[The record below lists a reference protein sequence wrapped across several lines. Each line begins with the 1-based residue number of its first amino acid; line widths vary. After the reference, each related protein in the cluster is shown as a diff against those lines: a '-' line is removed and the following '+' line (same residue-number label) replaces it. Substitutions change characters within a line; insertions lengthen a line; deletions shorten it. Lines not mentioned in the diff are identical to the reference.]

1 MQWVWQ
7 KSEDNGKQ
15 TNTFSKEGGITNT
28 VILHNKKLTLT
39 KYFNYVYLDIKYQN
53 NIHAFICQFKLDT
66 CAQVKE

>member
-1 MQWVWQ
+1 MKWVRK

-15 TNTFSKEGGITNT
+15 TNTFSKELGITNT
-28 VILHNKKLTLT
+28 FILHYKKLTLT

-53 NIHAFICQFKLDT
+53 TIQDFICQFKLDK